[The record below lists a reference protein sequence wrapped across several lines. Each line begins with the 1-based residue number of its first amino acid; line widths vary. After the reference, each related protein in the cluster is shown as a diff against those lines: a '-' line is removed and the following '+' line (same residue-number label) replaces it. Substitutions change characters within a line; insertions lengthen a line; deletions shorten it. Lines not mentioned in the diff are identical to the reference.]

1 MLELGVLVVETSGAE
16 EEQPMTMV
24 ARMMD
29 RGRALVP
36 QQEEIVDRC
45 GAVEMIAAMIV
56 DRCDGEEIGMSVT
69 IVGRCGVE
77 IGRRCGM
84 VTGVVPAVPCAVA
97 TDRTVAME
105 EIVGE
110 VTLVAVETAGMIVA
124 DRDAMVET
132 AAICGVV
139 DRSRMI
145 VGVVAAVAVLEAA
158 NPVETGETVRR
169 NRQSQGMNHGAGER
183 RGLRK
188 PARKVPMR
196 MAGQT

>member
-1 MLELGVLVVETSGAE
+1 MLEVLVLAVETSGAAE
-16 EEQPMTMV
+16 EEPMTMV

-84 VTGVVPAVPCAVA
+84 VTEVVPAACAVA
-97 TDRTVAME
+97 TDRTVATG

-110 VTLVAVETAGMIVA
+110 VTLGAVETAGMIVA
-124 DRDAMVET
+124 DRDVMEEI

-145 VGVVAAVAVLEAA
+145 VGEAVLEAA

-169 NRQSQGMNHGAGER
+169 NRQSRGMNHGAGER

>member
-1 MLELGVLVVETSGAE
+1 MLELGVLVVETSGAAE
-16 EEQPMTMV
+16 EEPMTMV
-24 ARMMD
+24 AKMTD

-56 DRCDGEEIGMSVT
+56 DRCDGAEIGMSVT

-84 VTGVVPAVPCAVA
+84 ATGVVPAACAVA

-110 VTLVAVETAGMIVA
+110 VTLGAVETVGMIVA
-124 DRDAMVET
+124 DRDATVET

-158 NPVETGETVRR
+158 NPVETGETVRL
-169 NRQSQGMNHGAGER
+169 NRLSRGMNPGAAER

>member
-1 MLELGVLVVETSGAE
+1 MLELGVLVVETSGAAE
-16 EEQPMTMV
+16 EEPMTMV
-24 ARMMD
+24 ARMMG

-56 DRCDGEEIGMSVT
+56 DRCDGEETGMSVT
-69 IVGRCGVE
+69 IAGRCGVE
-77 IGRRCGM
+77 IGRRCVM
-84 VTGVVPAVPCAVA
+84 VTGVVPAAPCAVA

-110 VTLVAVETAGMIVA
+110 VTLGAEETAGMIVA
-124 DRDAMVET
+124 DRDAMVEI
-132 AAICGVV
+132 AAICGVA

-145 VGVVAAVAVLEAA
+145 VGEAVVAVLEAA

-169 NRQSQGMNHGAGER
+169 NRLSRGMNHGAAER